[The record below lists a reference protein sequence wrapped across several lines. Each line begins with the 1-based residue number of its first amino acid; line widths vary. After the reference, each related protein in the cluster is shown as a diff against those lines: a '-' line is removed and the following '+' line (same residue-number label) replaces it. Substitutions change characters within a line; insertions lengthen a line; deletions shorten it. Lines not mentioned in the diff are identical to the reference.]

1 MGVLG
6 GLAEERVRPFDEFAV
21 VIVSMSTSVP
31 VPIVDVPEVRV
42 DPTS

>member
-1 MGVLG
+1 MHMGVLG

-21 VIVSMSTSVP
+21 VIVSISVP